1 MSLGHGA
8 SVVTNGL
15 VLHLDAA
22 NVKSYPGSGAVVN
35 DISLSGN
42 NGTLVNGASI
52 SNSAFQF
59 DGSNDYIDCGPAP
72 QIGSSLTGLTV
83 SIWVRPG
90 AKRPQCILENGDNYF
105 SNTFYLFQ
113 ENSDYFT
120 FEVYGTAGGS
130 GDYDVV
136 FTNYIYQINTW
147 YYLTGVWSANNRV
160 ELYSNGVLSSGTRG
174 GSVRDSVINGNSNLW
189 IGRRPYSSYPFTGSM
204 GAVKIYNRALSAAEI
219 KQNFEAL
226 RGRYGV

>member
-22 NVKSYPGSGAVVN
+22 NVKSYPGSGTAVN

-42 NGTLVNGASI
+42 NGMLVNGASI

-59 DGSNDYIDCGPAP
+59 DGSNDYIDCGPAS

-83 SIWVRPG
+83 SFWVRPTSK
-90 AKRPQCILENGDNYF
+90 ATKILVENGNDYLT
-105 SNTFYLFQ
+105 NTFYFAQ
-113 ENSDYFT
+113 ENADYFT
-120 FEVYGTAGGS
+120 FEICGYSGGAREDLVYA
-130 GDYDVV
+130 
-136 FTNYIYQINTW
+136 NYIYQINTW

-174 GSVRDSVINGNSNLW
+174 GVVRDSVINGNSNLW
-189 IGRRPYSSYPFTGSM
+189 IGRRPGGTYPFSGSM